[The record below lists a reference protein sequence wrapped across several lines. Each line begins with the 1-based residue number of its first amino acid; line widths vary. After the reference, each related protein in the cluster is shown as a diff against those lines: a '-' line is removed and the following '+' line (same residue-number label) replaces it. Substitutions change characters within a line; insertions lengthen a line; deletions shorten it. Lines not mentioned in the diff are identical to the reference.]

1 MFILKSLNK
10 FGEYILLMGKVF
22 SIPDRWSEFFRRYIM
37 EVYQLVIDSIAI
49 VVTISLFIGA
59 VIAIQTSLNIM
70 SPLIPPYTVGLIT
83 RDTLLLEFSS
93 SIMCLILAGKI
104 GSNIASEIGTM
115 RVTEQI
121 DALDIMGVNS
131 ANYLILPKITALVTF
146 IPILV
151 AFSMFTGLF
160 GGYLESI
167 FTSII
172 PTSRYVYGLQSY
184 FNEYYIWY
192 SIIKS
197 LFFGFVISS
206 VASFYGYKVK
216 GGALEVGQA
225 STDSVVVSSVTIL
238 LLDVL
243 LTKIL
248 LQ

>member
-1 MFILKSLNK
+1 MERIFQTIYNGSL
-10 FGEYILLMGKVF
+10 
-22 SIPDRWSEFFRRYIM
+22 STRDRLYCYRGNDLS
-37 EVYQLVIDSIAI
+37 VYRCCYSHTDIFEHYVSVDS
-49 VVTISLFIGA
+49 
-59 VIAIQTSLNIM
+59 
-70 SPLIPPYTVGLIT
+70 PYTVGLIT

-160 GGYLESI
+160 GGYLVSI

>member
-1 MFILKSLNK
+1 MERIFQTIYNGSL
-10 FGEYILLMGKVF
+10 
-22 SIPDRWSEFFRRYIM
+22 STRDRLYCYRGNDLS
-37 EVYQLVIDSIAI
+37 VYRCCYSHTDIFEHYVSVD
-49 VVTISLFIGA
+49 
-59 VIAIQTSLNIM
+59 
-70 SPLIPPYTVGLIT
+70 SPLYGRFNNERYPPARILIIYNVPYP
-83 RDTLLLEFSS
+83 RR
-93 SIMCLILAGKI
+93 K
-104 GSNIASEIGTM
+104 N
-115 RVTEQI
+115 
-121 DALDIMGVNS
+121 IMGVNS

-160 GGYLESI
+160 GGYLVSI